1 MVTFEK
7 QWSNYYNN
15 QNLPNHVV
23 IQMAVREILIY
34 PDPRLRTPCKP
45 VVEFD
50 KALESLVKDMA
61 DTMYDAPGIGL
72 SAIQINV
79 HKRVIVMD
87 VSESRNQ
94 LQVFVN
100 PEITDLNQGIR
111 EVEEGCLSV
120 PGFFVPVKR
129 PEKVLVKAQD
139 IQGSHFELEA
149 DEMTAVCIQHEVDH
163 LDGKVFVDYLS
174 RMKRER
180 IRDKLLK
187 SRAEPETRVA

>member
-1 MVTFEK
+1 
-7 QWSNYYNN
+7 
-15 QNLPNHVV
+15 
-23 IQMAVREILIY
+23 MAIRKILIY
-34 PDPRLRTPCKP
+34 PDPRLRMPCDP
-45 VVEFD
+45 IIEFD
-50 KALESLVKDMA
+50 RTLQSLVKDMA

-72 SAIQINV
+72 AAIQINV

-87 VSESRNQ
+87 VSGSGNQ

-100 PEITDLNQGIR
+100 PEIIDLNQGTR

-129 PEKVLVKAQD
+129 PEKVLIKAQD
-139 IQGSHFELEA
+139 IQGNHFELEA

-180 IRDKLLK
+180 IRNKLIK
-187 SRAEPETRVA
+187 AQAEPVACVA